1 MNARDKDEP
10 TCELLGPVSLLL
22 QLIMGGIAILS
33 LVVKRRYENPRRPWR
48 VWFFDVGKQVLGALM
63 LHFLNLL
70 ASILFS
76 DDSSGMDE
84 NPCTWYFL
92 NVLFDTTIGVPLLWA
107 CLYYVYTVAFKLKMT
122 KIISGRY
129 GDPPEF
135 AAFAKQ
141 AALYMIALI
150 LAKIFLY
157 LILYTVPFLDNWGA
171 YLISWTN
178 FDLRVQILF
187 VMFIFPC
194 VMNAIQ
200 YYLVDTMIQ
209 SPEYGFGGELFS
221 ANLDRSMSRYGTFEP
236 FKAQTEPH

>member
-1 MNARDKDEP
+1 MDSWGEREP

-22 QLIMGGIAILS
+22 QLIMGGIAISS
-33 LVVKRRYENPRRPWR
+33 LVLKRRYENPRRPWR
-48 VWFFDVGKQVLGALM
+48 VWFYDVGKQVLGALM

-76 DDSSGMDE
+76 DDSSGLDE

-107 CLYYVYTVAFKLKMT
+107 CLYYVYILAFKLKMT
-122 KIISGRY
+122 KIVSGQY
-129 GDPPEF
+129 GNPPEF

-141 AALYMIALI
+141 AGLYMIALI
-150 LAKIFLY
+150 LAKVFLY
-157 LILYTVPFLDNWGA
+157 LILYTVPFLDDWGA

-187 VMFIFPC
+187 VMFIFPA
-194 VMNAIQ
+194 VMNAVQ

-209 SPEYGFGGELFS
+209 SPEYGCNSEHFPG
-221 ANLDRSMSRYGTFEP
+221 NLDTSMSRYGTFDP
-236 FKAQTEPH
+236 FKSQTAPH